1 VVIDDECGTAYEI
14 LTARIPPL
22 VRSETDEM
30 KTRAAVLRQM
40 GLPQPYA
47 TSRPLTIEEVDLADP
62 GPGEVR
68 VEIKAA
74 SLCHSDLSVISG
86 DRPRQM
92 PMVLGHEA
100 AGIVQQV
107 GAGVTD
113 LVSGDHVVMVFTPM
127 CGECLACREGHPG
140 QCEPGQS
147 ANGAGTLLGGHRR
160 LSQHGTP
167 MHHHAG
173 ISGFAQHAVIHRTS
187 LVKTDDQLPWDVAA
201 LFGCAV
207 LTGVGAAINTAK
219 VFPGAQVAVV
229 GLGGVGLSAVLGA
242 RLANAARV
250 IALDVL
256 DDKLE
261 IARAFGAT
269 DVLNVGDAQAVSK
282 IRTMTGGG
290 VDFALET
297 AGSVEAMEVA
307 YRMTRRGGTT
317 VTVGLPHPDARWQ
330 LQHVHLTAEER
341 TVKGS
346 YIGSC
351 LPSRDMARYIDLYR
365 KGVLP
370 VDRLISGHL
379 RLDQINEG
387 FDALASGH
395 TVRQVIMM

>member
-1 VVIDDECGTAYEI
+1 M
-14 LTARIPPL
+14 
-22 VRSETDEM
+22 M
-30 KTRAAVLRQM
+30 KTQAAVLRRM
-40 GLPQPYA
+40 GLPEPYA
-47 TSRPLTIEEVDLADP
+47 ISRPLSIEEVELAPP
-62 GPGEVR
+62 GANEVL

-86 DRPRQM
+86 HRPRQM
-92 PMVLGHEA
+92 PMVIGHEA
-100 AGIVQQV
+100 SGLVREV
-107 GAGVTD
+107 GPGVTD
-113 LVSGDHVVMVFTPM
+113 LIPGDHVVMVFTPM

-147 ANGAGTLLGGHRR
+147 ANGAGTLLGGHVR
-160 LSQHGTP
+160 LSQNGTP
-167 MHHHAG
+167 IHHHAG
-173 ISGFAQHAVIHRTS
+173 ISGFAHHAVVHRTS
-187 LVKTDDQLPWDVAA
+187 LVKTDHHLPWDVAA

-219 VFPGAQVAVV
+219 VFPGARVAVV

-242 RLANAARV
+242 VLASASQV

-256 DDKLE
+256 DDKLDL
-261 IARAFGAT
+261 ARGFGAT
-269 DVLNVGDAQAVSK
+269 DTVNANDEQAAAKVK
-282 IRTMTGGG
+282 ALTAGG

-297 AGSVEAMEVA
+297 AGSIDAMELA
-307 YRMTRRGGTT
+307 YRLTRRGGTT

-351 LPSRDMARYIDLYR
+351 LPSRDMTRYIELYR
-365 KGVLP
+365 KGLLP
-370 VDRLISGHL
+370 VDKLISAHL
-379 RLDQINEG
+379 KLEDVNEG

-395 TVRQVIMM
+395 TVRQVVMMG